1 MLTGVPYP
9 PSAPHHEAVQS
20 PLYPS
25 ARFTP
30 DKTPKPQS
38 LEGVRR
44 LRDSQTF
51 ADMLS
56 PRQPTAPGINARR
69 GLGPLHKGCFLGEA
83 PLGKM
88 GGQDRQPTG
97 GAPARS
103 PTPGPDYAMTTHPEP
118 TVAQSPGP
126 AEQCR
131 PTSPSWCMGSRQV
144 FM

>member
-9 PSAPHHEAVQS
+9 PSAPHHNAVQS

-44 LRDSQTF
+44 LWDSQIF
-51 ADMLS
+51 VDMLS
-56 PRQPTAPGINARR
+56 PRQPTAPGVNARR

-97 GAPARS
+97 EAPARP
-103 PTPGPDYAMTTHPEP
+103 PTPGPDYTMTMHPEP

-131 PTSPSWCMGSRQV
+131 PTSPSWCVGSRQV